1 MRTVVHTLAAKPAA
15 EIHAIAPDESVFEAL
30 HRMAENNVGALV
42 VTEGER
48 LVGIVSERDY
58 ARKMVLKGRASA
70 ATPVS
75 AIMSSPVVTVTP
87 QATAQQCMKLMTRGH
102 LRHLPVGMTAGW
114 SAWSRL
120 ATWSRTSSPSSRI
133 SSNICSSTFVEDRRR
148 RGAAMHSPHSCIRP
162 RRVARPGRAAYLAVP
177 TLLVAAEHDH
187 GGSPVPAMQEMAAQN
202 PSCRLEV
209 IAGVGNI
216 CNHEAPEAVERLLRR
231 FFLDQ

>member
-30 HRMAENNVGALV
+30 RRMAENNVGALV

-102 LRHLPVGMTAGW
+102 PRHLPVVDDG
-114 SAWSRL
+114 RL
-120 ATWSRTSSPSSRI
+120 VGLVSIGDLVKDII
-133 SSNICSSTFVEDRRR
+133 SEQQDLIEHLQQYI
-148 RGAAMHSPHSCIRP
+148 RG
-162 RRVARPGRAAYLAVP
+162 G
-177 TLLVAAEHDH
+177 
-187 GGSPVPAMQEMAAQN
+187 
-202 PSCRLEV
+202 
-209 IAGVGNI
+209 
-216 CNHEAPEAVERLLRR
+216 
-231 FFLDQ
+231 